1 MIFRFMLYKNS
12 LFVKLLFGF
21 GAIIIVS
28 FVFNA
33 LSFRFFTSS
42 IRDQI
47 ITYNTSS
54 LSNTVGGFENQL
66 RLLDNVLGSIYF
78 QSDVGLLRKDAGSH
92 NYPLINELSGEFQT
106 IVRNYNLF
114 AENVFVYFD
123 DQGVII
129 DKSSSHTEQEMFGRY
144 YVSDRYP
151 ANFWKQQFDRD
162 FHLKLFPAAAFR
174 TTNPDNSVSEAGT
187 LFPIV
192 IKSKLFAGH
201 YIAAFLDAKAIFN
214 HLHLS
219 DNDHFSIVDD
229 SGEPYFRSGA
239 APDPRLVDSLSGA
252 DRYVQLDQN
261 YYFIQKGP
269 LTGLTYVSMIPNQQ
283 IAAQISRM
291 NAILIGL
298 IALSVFLS
306 IVLSIM
312 LSVRFKHP
320 IQKIAES
327 LRKMSVDIQHNSNI
341 REFQQISDSVKG
353 MIDTM
358 RRKDSLLQKYAYV
371 DRVKGIYINNDEVGQ
386 LLNTDR
392 PFYFVMFQIRVTD
405 RFHQTPIMERKK
417 STFLLDFINLAITG
431 SFPEAVSL
439 QVEADSIVTIVF
451 TEHEQTDLLTERLLY
466 LKHVFDR
473 DKSYYYVTIAAN
485 PRLRY
490 AVDFTDA
497 YVEAVEMVRK
507 RKLNDEVQIIAE
519 PEKLPDVHPLTPAEE
534 QHFLESLLAGNDRNM
549 IHDIRRSLNRL
560 DQKGATALQYRQFAH
575 TIVSKLLLTLMANKI
590 DTGNLQ
596 LERPPFETIDR
607 FVSKEEYVAFFEELT
622 KQAAERIEAK
632 KSERDPIVD
641 FVLSYINAHYGD
653 ELSLDLIADK
663 LNMSAGYLRN
673 YFKEKTGRNISD
685 CVNEV
690 RVMAAKKLLEGT
702 DMKIHEVAANVGYP
716 NANSFIRMFRSA
728 THVTPGEYRRLRTTA
743 LQERESRQ

>member
-1 MIFRFMLYKNS
+1 MIFRFMLNKNS
-12 LFVKLLFGF
+12 FFVKLLFSF

-33 LSFRFFTSS
+33 LSFRFFTNS

-47 ITYNTSS
+47 VTYNMSS
-54 LSNTVGGFENQL
+54 LSNTVGSFENQL
-66 RLLDNVLGSIYF
+66 QLLDNVLGTIYF
-78 QSDVGLLRKDAGSH
+78 QNDIGLLRKDAGSH
-92 NYPLINELSGEFQT
+92 NYPLINGLTGEFQT

-114 AENVFVYFD
+114 AENVFVYFN

-129 DKSSSHTEQEMFGRY
+129 DKNSSHTEQEMFGRY

-151 ANFWKQQFDRD
+151 ANFWKKQFESEY
-162 FHLKLFPAAAFR
+162 HLKLFPATAFR
-174 TTNPDNSVSEAGT
+174 TTTPDNSVTEAGT
-187 LFPIV
+187 FFPLI
-192 IKSKLFAGH
+192 IRSKLFAGH
-201 YIAAFLDAKAIFN
+201 YMAAFLDAKAIFQ

-219 DNDHFSIVDD
+219 NDDHFSILND
-229 SGEPYFRSGA
+229 SGESYFRSGA
-239 APDPRLVDSLSGA
+239 APDPRLVDLLSGA
-252 DRYVQLDQN
+252 DRYVQLDHN
-261 YYFIQKGP
+261 YYFMQKGP

-283 IAAQISRM
+283 IDAQIMRM

-306 IVLSIM
+306 LVLSIM
-312 LSVRFKHP
+312 LSVRFRHP

-327 LRKMSVDIQHNSNI
+327 LRQMSVDIQHNSNI
-341 REFQQISDSVKG
+341 HEFKQISDSVKG
-353 MIDTM
+353 IIDTM

-371 DRVKGIYINNDEVGQ
+371 DKVKGIYINNDEVRQ
-386 LLNTDR
+386 LLDTDR
-392 PFYFVMFQIRVTD
+392 PFYFVMFQILVTD
-405 RFHQTPIMERKK
+405 RFRQTPITERKK
-417 STFLLDFINLAITG
+417 STFFLDFINLAITD

-439 QVEADSIVTIVF
+439 QVEADSIVAIVY
-451 TEHEQTDLLTERLLY
+451 TEHEQTDLLMERLRY
-466 LKHVFDR
+466 FKKVFDR

-497 YVEAVEMVRK
+497 YMEALEMVRK
-507 RKLNDEVQIIAE
+507 RKLDDEVQIITD

-534 QHFLESLLAGNDRNM
+534 QHFLESLLAGNERNWM
-549 IHDIRRSLNRL
+549 HDIRRSLNRL
-560 DQKGATALQYRQFAH
+560 DQQGATALQYRQFAH
-575 TIVSKLLLTLMANKI
+575 SIVSKLLLTLMANKI
-590 DTGNLQ
+590 DTAKLQ
-596 LERPPFETIDR
+596 LEHPPFEAIDR
-607 FVSKEEYVAFFEELT
+607 FVSKAEYIAFFEELT
-622 KQAAERIEAK
+622 QQAAERIEAK

-641 FVLSYINAHYGD
+641 FVLAYINAHYGD
-653 ELSLDLIADK
+653 ELYLDLIADK